1 MFRWHYGLAAVL
13 GLVVGYMGVKG
24 VSLVA
29 WMNAPVRVMPHTVR
43 LGEMV
48 EGNDASF
55 SVNLINR
62 TEQPLRLV
70 RVHYSVCGCFFEQ
83 KKLPEIIA
91 PRSNVSLAFGVRTE
105 QLPDQFRAQLTF
117 VLTNPSGATFTP
129 AVTLIGSVRR
139 EIAVTPAFLDFGTVL
154 LGGGDFSHCLPSRV
168 DWESLQNCRCGSAA

>member
-62 TEQPLRLV
+62 TKQPLRLV
-70 RVHYSVCGCFFEQ
+70 RVHYSVCGCFFE
-83 KKLPEIIA
+83 
-91 PRSNVSLAFGVRTE
+91 
-105 QLPDQFRAQLTF
+105 
-117 VLTNPSGATFTP
+117 
-129 AVTLIGSVRR
+129 
-139 EIAVTPAFLDFGTVL
+139 
-154 LGGGDFSHCLPSRV
+154 
-168 DWESLQNCRCGSAA
+168 